1 MSFWTLGATIIS
13 CNRSEGLSLQTS
25 VTGARLSHG
34 RGLPLFLCLSASVL
48 TRRLRRRTLLV
59 KFWILPFRS
68 RLSLRVPG
76 DTGMRPWT
84 KDV

>member
-1 MSFWTLGATIIS
+1 MILDFGTNHHLVY
-13 CNRSEGLSLQTS
+13 RSDGLSSSSS
-25 VTGARLSHG
+25 VTGSPVTWS
-34 RGLPLFLCLSASVL
+34 GLPLDLCPSASVL

-59 KFWILPFRS
+59 KFWTLPFRS

-76 DTGMRPWT
+76 DSGKRPWT